1 MARKGTKSKPPPPP
15 LAGVKKVSKAPP
27 PKAEKKAPKKQRLL
41 ESSSDDSEAEQLQLQ
56 EESDLE
62 VPSDSEAEE
71 LSGSDAEA
79 DELSGSDAE
88 ANGATSSGDEE
99 DDDDDDEEEEGGD
112 SDDDSLADDFL
123 AGSDDESGEG
133 NDSGLESDESDDLEA
148 KSRAIDARKEKAEED
163 AVEELQTNIN
173 LESDEFRLPTQE
185 ELEEEAHRPPNLP
198 NLKRRISEIVR
209 VLSNFSKLRQKDVS
223 RKDYV
228 NQLKTDIMAY
238 YGYNDF
244 LVEQLIEM
252 FPAVELVEV
261 VEAFEKRPP
270 ECLRTNTLKTR
281 RRDLAAALIPR
292 GFNLD
297 PIGKWSKVGLV
308 VYDSTISAG
317 ATTEYMAGH
326 YMKQGASSFLPVMA
340 LAPQEKERIVDMAA
354 APGGKTTYIGALMKN
369 TGIIYANEFNEKRLH
384 GLLGNIHRM
393 GVTNTVV
400 CNYDGKELPKIL
412 GMNSVDRV
420 LLDAPCTGTGT
431 IWKDPQIKTSKD
443 IEDIRNCAFVQKQLL
458 LAAIDLVDANSKT
471 GGYIV
476 YSTCSIMIPE
486 NEAVIDYALKKRN
499 VKLVP
504 CGLDFGRP
512 GFIRYREHRFH
523 TSLEKTRRF
532 YPHVNNM
539 DGFFVAKLK
548 KLSNTIPTASEPS
561 KVSGEAAE
569 KADDSS
575 DDEGEKAVR
584 DEQPIQKKNHK
595 GTKKTDER
603 SSISKDTED
612 GKPVPDRPA
621 KQFGDHKGTKE
632 KKPVSDKKRKK
643 KWQFKLRREWE
654 AGRKSDKRRKV

>member
-1 MARKGTKSKPPPPP
+1 MAVLRRSALDPRSGRHCLDLDEAS
-15 LAGVKKVSKAPP
+15 LEAG
-27 PKAEKKAPKKQRLL
+27 
-41 ESSSDDSEAEQLQLQ
+41 D
-56 EESDLE
+56 
-62 VPSDSEAEE
+62 
-71 LSGSDAEA
+71 
-79 DELSGSDAE
+79 
-88 ANGATSSGDEE
+88 SGDDEEE
-99 DDDDDDEEEEGGD
+99 DGDDDEEEEEDDEDG
-112 SDDDSLADDFL
+112 DDDPLADDFL
-123 AGSDDESGEG
+123 AGSDDESDAGES
-133 NDSGLESDESDDLEA
+133 SGVESDESDDLEA
-148 KSRAIDARKEKAEED
+148 KSRAIDEEQRKAEEE
-163 AVEELQTNIN
+163 AFEEIQLNVRS
-173 LESDEFRLPTQE
+173 ESDEFRLPTKE
-185 ELEEEAHRPPNLP
+185 ELEEEALGPPNLP

-209 VLSNFSKLRQKDVS
+209 VLSNFSKLREKDVP

-228 NQLKTDIMAY
+228 NQLKTDIMSY
-238 YGYNDF
+238 YAYNDF
-244 LVEQLIEM
+244 LVETFIEM
-252 FPAVELVEV
+252 FPVVELVELL
-261 VEAFEKRPP
+261 ESFEKRPP

-308 VYDSTISAG
+308 VYDSTISSG
-317 ATTEYMAGH
+317 ATVEYMAGH

-393 GVTNTVV
+393 GVTNTIV
-400 CNYDGKELPKIL
+400 CNYDGKELPKVL

-431 IWKDPQIKTSKD
+431 IWKDPQIKTSKG
-443 IEDIRNCAFVQKQLL
+443 IEDIRDCAFVQKQLL

-476 YSTCSIMIPE
+476 YSTCSLMIPE

-512 GFIRYREHRFH
+512 GYIRFREHRFH
-523 TSLEKTRRF
+523 TSLDKTRRF

-548 KLSNTIPTASEPS
+548 KLSNVIPMPSESSNVPEEAIENTDPSNKDPQKQPSQPKKHKYEKKMNKETASILYG
-561 KVSGEAAE
+561 VSE
-569 KADDSS
+569 D
-575 DDEGEKAVR
+575 
-584 DEQPIQKKNHK
+584 KKQIPDK
-595 GTKKTDER
+595 PE
-603 SSISKDTED
+603 
-612 GKPVPDRPA
+612 KPVKNNKGGKKRNGPDSTKISGDQKETHNEKEELTSEQ
-621 KQFGDHKGTKE
+621 KQPVSSKIKSSAPKRISVTKE
-632 KKPVSDKKRKK
+632 NKLDTDQGGKKRKQVDTDQGGK
-643 KWQFKLRREWE
+643 KKKRKWTFKLRRDWE
-654 AGRKSDKRRKV
+654 AKKKLKNKKV

>member
-354 APGGKTTYIGALMKN
+354 APGGKTTYIGS
-369 TGIIYANEFNEKRLH
+369 YEKYWLACFS
-384 GLLGNIHRM
+384 GLITIQL
-393 GVTNTVV
+393 
-400 CNYDGKELPKIL
+400 YDTTHLFQLPKIL

-443 IEDIRNCAFVQKQLL
+443 IEDIRNCAFVQKVHLL
-458 LAAIDLVDANSKT
+458 S
-471 GGYIV
+471 
-476 YSTCSIMIPE
+476 
-486 NEAVIDYALKKRN
+486 LK
-499 VKLVP
+499 
-504 CGLDFGRP
+504 
-512 GFIRYREHRFH
+512 FIRYREHRFH

-621 KQFGDHKGTKE
+621 KQFGDHKGKRKSDGPKSTETNGDVKEVNNEKTDKTRHKKKYALDGTEQSGPKSTSGTKE

-643 KWQFKLRREWE
+643 KWQFKLRREW
-654 AGRKSDKRRKV
+654 